1 MTSQSEFAN
10 GFRLAR
16 ERELSVASTMAIV
29 HLVLIQVKA
38 DADLAAVRDVGSL
51 PTHPATYLFD
61 HGGWEGGRLVILV
74 MYID

>member
-1 MTSQSEFAN
+1 M
-10 GFRLAR
+10 
-16 ERELSVASTMAIV
+16 ASTMAIV